1 MCCLCTTG
9 VFGQDTTIFHLV
21 YDGIRANDS
30 HKLPIDEVPSF
41 VDSIINA
48 LHNENYLEAGVDSIR
63 TIYTDKAVY
72 IHKGAQY
79 QNVHITPNATA
90 IEYARGKLQ
99 PKSYPYKEALALKS
113 ALLEAAD
120 NDGYAFA
127 VIKFQNILIEEDRVS
142 AEMCLQLNRKVLI
155 SDLKIIGDAK
165 VHPSFLGAY
174 LGLNP
179 GKALSKIQIEQA
191 QNRLDNLPF
200 VNSNKRPNVIFQEE
214 GAEVFLFAKDK
225 QASRFDA
232 LVGFLPVQDPLAERS
247 VILTATGMVDLINTL
262 QRGERIFISFQQLR
276 PLTQELSTEV
286 SLPYFAGLPFGVRG
300 SFDLSKQDTS
310 FLDVDYTIGAQYLYG
325 GDNYIEVFFAS
336 DITRLLNVNEQSII
350 NAKVLPNRLDTRIQ
364 YYGVQWNYHNL
375 DNLVNPRRGHLIRS
389 KIMLGA
395 KEVRPSNLI
404 LNLSD
409 PNDEDFDF
417 GTLYD
422 GLERQDQLI
431 LTLDARKYFP
441 IGKQSA
447 LRIDLHGASIF
458 SEADIF
464 DNERFRIGGNQLLR
478 GFNEQNFFTDRYL
491 LNTLEYRFTLTGNS
505 VLFAFSDIAI
515 LQQDKSVNEFI
526 NPWGLGAGINFET
539 AAGILSLSVAVGRDI
554 SDPDDFFDLGRP
566 RIHVGYVNL
575 F

>member
-1 MCCLCTTG
+1 MCCLCAQ
-9 VFGQDTTIFHLV
+9 VLHGQDSINFHFI
-21 YDGIRANDS
+21 YDGIPTNE
-30 HKLPIDEVPSF
+30 HYKLPAEEILIF
-41 VDSIINA
+41 ADSIIDL
-48 LHNENYLEAGVDSIR
+48 LHNDHYLEASIDSVSLAD
-63 TIYTDKAVY
+63 TDPAVY
-72 IHKGAQY
+72 VHRGIQY
-79 QNVHITPNATA
+79 QDIFITPNDKA
-90 IEYARGKLQ
+90 IEYARGKLRAQ
-99 PKSYPYKEALALKS
+99 SYPYKEALALKS
-113 ALLEAAD
+113 SLLEAAD

-127 VIKFQNILIEEDRVS
+127 EIKFRNILIDENRVS
-142 AEMCLQLNRKVLI
+142 AEMHLELNRKVLI

-191 QNRLDNLPF
+191 QKRLDNLPF
-200 VNSNKRPNVIFQEE
+200 VNSNKKPNVIFQEE
-214 GAEVFLFAKDK
+214 GAEVYLFAKDK

-232 LVGFLPVQDPLAERS
+232 LIGFLPVQDPLAERS

-262 QRGERIFISFQQLR
+262 QRGERIFIAFQQLR

-310 FLDVDYTIGAQYLYG
+310 FLDIDYTIGAQYLYG

-350 NAKVLPNRLDTRIQ
+350 ASKVLPNRLDTRIQ

-375 DNLVNPRRGHLIRS
+375 DNIVNPRKGHLIRS

-395 KEVRPSNLI
+395 KEIRPSNLI
-404 LNLSD
+404 LNITD
-409 PNDEDFDF
+409 PDNEDFDF
-417 GTLYD
+417 GSLYD
-422 GLERQDQLI
+422 GLERQDQFI
-431 LTLDARKYFP
+431 LTLDAQKYFP

-447 LRIDLHGASIF
+447 LRVDLHGASIF
-458 SEADIF
+458 SEAEIF

-515 LQQDKSVNEFI
+515 LQQDKSLDEFI
-526 NPWGLGAGINFET
+526 NPWGIGAGINFET

-566 RIHVGYVNL
+566 RIHIGYVNL